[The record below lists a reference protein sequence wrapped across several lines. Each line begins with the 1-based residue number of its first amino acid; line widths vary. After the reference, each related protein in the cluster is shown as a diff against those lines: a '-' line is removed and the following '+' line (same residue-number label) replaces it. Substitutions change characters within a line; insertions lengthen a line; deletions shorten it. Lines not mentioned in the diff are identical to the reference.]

1 LTAVIA
7 RALRIDRA
15 AADRA
20 AAARRAGLRAAPNR
34 SPDARD
40 AQWAMSLSHTR
51 GVGAAVVAP
60 AGHRLGVDRVA
71 VARVGERHARAV
83 LRDQKWALLAFA
95 SEVRPALA
103 WALKEAA
110 AKASGDGM
118 RCFPHGIVVGC
129 AAEGLCVRTVEG
141 GTPLRAGWKVL
152 RNHVCAWI
160 WD

>member
-1 LTAVIA
+1 
-7 RALRIDRA
+7 
-15 AADRA
+15 
-20 AAARRAGLRAAPNR
+20 
-34 SPDARD
+34 
-40 AQWAMSLSHTR
+40 MSRSHTR
-51 GVGAAVVAP
+51 GVGAAIVAP
-60 AGHRLGVDRVA
+60 AGHRLGVDLVA

-83 LRDQKWALLAFA
+83 LRDQEWALLAFA
-95 SEVRPALA
+95 GEIRPALA

-110 AKASGDGM
+110 AKASGDAM

-129 AAEGLCVRTVEG
+129 AAEGLWVRAVEG